1 MTNPTVLG
9 KALATLS
16 EMQRGHPQKIQPTL
30 EGNGI
35 YPFPMVVQVH
45 LLKKGIEIDLRRAG
59 GHRYSRRIDG
69 RGGAGWVP
77 RVACAALARERCTAR
92 SGRLDQEALRDLAIG
107 L

>member
-45 LLKKGIEIDLRRAG
+45 LLKKGIEAVHVHPIPQRTLG
-59 GHRYSRRIDG
+59 RI
-69 RGGAGWVP
+69 
-77 RVACAALARERCTAR
+77 
-92 SGRLDQEALRDLAIG
+92 
-107 L
+107 